1 MSVLANSN
9 PAYLLEQILDA
20 TREYLKSNAP
30 VIDAFTGGVLETE
43 LSLKLPIAKRVS
55 AVALLKS
62 VPIRADDITQ
72 SVVKKIIAA
81 KDVLEWQ
88 QSYTEADG
96 FDADYLSRYGWF
108 NLISPEGPYVCDSL
122 RISVGYWG
130 EGLYYTEHWHEPEE
144 YYLVLAG
151 EATFLSEGHPP
162 NKCAPGDIIHHQS
175 NQPHAI
181 DMTPGPLLAMAI
193 WRGGD
198 LVAKSGLPEGR
209 VTHE

>member
-1 MSVLANSN
+1 MVAATPASACLLAQLLNSTHQYFISHE
-9 PAYLLEQILDA
+9 PALADFASAAFNADLPLE
-20 TREYLKSNAP
+20 P
-30 VIDAFTGGVLETE
+30 
-43 LSLKLPIAKRVS
+43 PIAKQLP
-55 AVALLKS
+55 AVDLLSS
-62 VPIRADDITQ
+62 VPIRSHDITQ
-72 SVVKKIIAA
+72 SVVEKIIAA